1 MHIRIKYFLIAAFVC
16 TTAFAD
22 MTAQVD
28 VLKFVDPMIGT
39 GGHGHTY
46 PGATT
51 PFGLVQLSPDTDD
64 TGWDWCS
71 GYHYQDSTIMGFS
84 HTHLSGTG
92 ISDLADVLLMPYT
105 GSIQLFPGSKSGD
118 QTGYR
123 SKFLHK
129 DEVASPGYYAVKL
142 LSHDIFAELTASQDM
157 GIHRYT
163 FPSTDSAQILV
174 DLQHGLDRHRSWL
187 TERVLESALQV
198 IDSVTISGYRIS
210 SGWANVQPVYF
221 QIRFSKPFYGYG
233 MALHDI
239 FRQDASLMRGRNVK
253 GVFTFKTT
261 DHEKIEIAVRIS
273 DTPFTD
279 TIALLP
285 SFDEVRTETENK
297 WMKVL
302 NAINIQAED
311 SIRQLFYTALYHT
324 CLAPNKL
331 SSAVSDSD
339 EQKPGFND
347 EYGTLSQWDTYRAA
361 FALNTL
367 IRPEVTEGIVGTMLR
382 ACRNN
387 GYLPVW
393 KLWHDDVHCMI
404 GTPSVPILVE
414 AVRKGYGHDRLEE
427 IKRAVTQTM
436 INDNPVGPWSILDRY
451 GYIPYNSG
459 EIFSVSKTLEMA
471 YASACARDFMT
482 EFFPEEKKLT
492 DIFEKR
498 ALSYRNVFDTSTG
511 FFRGRDE
518 RGRWKEPFDP
528 AVTSE
533 DSFVEATP
541 WQYLFH
547 VQHDIPGMMALHGGR
562 DGFIRKLD
570 ALFSAPAGAID
581 SHILDITGLIGQY
594 AHGNEPSHHVAYL
607 YNAADMPWKTQERV
621 HDICTRMYRTGPDG
635 LSGNEDCGQMSAW
648 YIFSALGF
656 YPVHPA
662 STDYYVG
669 TPLINNAFLQLAN
682 GKTLTIE
689 VKRPAS
695 AAMSSGDKLSVTNYI
710 REVQWNGKP
719 LNYPLISHAQIM
731 QGGTMKFI
739 MSATPVQNAFKPFY
753 SK

>member
-1 MHIRIKYFLIAAFVC
+1 MLIRVKYFLFAAFVC

-22 MTAQVD
+22 MAAQVD
-28 VLKFVDPMIGT
+28 VLRYVDPMIGT

-46 PGATT
+46 PGATA

-64 TGWDWCS
+64 AGWDWCS
-71 GYHYQDSTIMGFS
+71 GYHFQDSTIMGFS

-92 ISDLADVLLMPYT
+92 ISDLSDVLLMPYT
-105 GSIQLFPGSKSGD
+105 GNVRLSPGNKSGD
-118 QTGYR
+118 PTGYR

-129 DEVASPGYYAVKL
+129 DEKASPGYYAVKL
-142 LSHDIFAELTASQDM
+142 LSHDILAELTACQNM

-163 FPSTDSAQILV
+163 FPASDSAQILV

-198 IDSVTISGYRIS
+198 IDSVTLSGYRIS
-210 SGWANVQPVYF
+210 SGWTNVQPVYF
-221 QIRFSKPFYGYG
+221 QIRFSKPFNECG
-233 MALHDI
+233 MAQHDI
-239 FRQDASLMRGRNVK
+239 FRQDVRLMRGRNVK
-253 GVFTFKTT
+253 GVFTFKTAYQ
-261 DHEKIEIAVRIS
+261 EKIEIAVRIS
-273 DTPFTD
+273 DMPFKD
-279 TIALLP
+279 TIAFPP
-285 SFDEVRTETENK
+285 SFDQVRTETENQWK
-297 WMKVL
+297 KVL
-302 NAINIQAED
+302 NAINIQAAD
-311 SIRQLFYTALYHT
+311 SIRQIFYTALYHAS
-324 CLAPNKL
+324 LAPNRL
-331 SSAVSDSD
+331 SSAGSDSD
-339 EQKPGFND
+339 EEKPGFND

-361 FALNTL
+361 FALNAL

-382 ACRNN
+382 ACRKN

-414 AVRKGYGHDRLEE
+414 AVRKGYCRDRIEE
-427 IKRAVTQTM
+427 IKWAIMQTM
-436 INDNPVGPWSILDRY
+436 INDNPVGPWSVLDRF

-471 YASACARDFMT
+471 YASACARDFLI
-482 EFFPEEKKLT
+482 ECFPEEKKLT
-492 DIFEKR
+492 ALFEKR
-498 ALSYRNVFDTSTG
+498 ALSYLNIFDPSTG

-518 RGRWKEPFDP
+518 LGRWKEPFDP

-547 VQHDIPGMMALHGGR
+547 VQHDISGMMALHGGR

-570 ALFSAPAGAID
+570 ALFSAPAGSID

-621 HDICTRMYRTGPDG
+621 HDIGIRMYKTGPDG

-648 YIFSALGF
+648 YVFSALGF

-662 STDYYVG
+662 STDYYLG
-669 TPLINNAFLQLAN
+669 TPMIDGAFLQLAS

-689 VKRPAS
+689 VRRPA
-695 AAMSSGDKLSVTNYI
+695 ADVMSSGGKLPVSKYI
-710 REVQWNGKP
+710 REVLWNGRP
-719 LNYPLISHAQIM
+719 LSFPVISHEQIM
-731 QGGTMKFI
+731 RGGTITFI
-739 MSATPVQNAFKPFY
+739 MSTRPVQNVFKPLY
-753 SK
+753 PK